1 MNNNRVTINSEKSVN
16 SLASVEANVKK
27 QIGAYGST
35 YINDTA
41 ANTGTWFCIIP
52 NTDAVFTTLTDAT
65 RDGDA
70 LGAGVFPAGYPIY
83 GAFTAITLASGS
95 VMAYKSA

>member
-1 MNNNRVTINSEKSVN
+1 MTNNKLIVN
-16 SLASVEANVKK
+16 SQR

-41 ANTGTWFCIIP
+41 ANTGKWYCIIP
-52 NTDAVFTTLTDAT
+52 NTDTVFTTLTDAN
-65 RDGDA
+65 RGGDA
-70 LGAGVFPAGYPIY
+70 LGTDVFPAGYPIY

-95 VMAYKSA
+95 VMAYKSE

>member
-1 MNNNRVTINSEKSVN
+1 MNNNRLIVN
-16 SLASVEANVKK
+16 SQR

-41 ANTGTWFCIIP
+41 ANTGKWYCIIP
-52 NTDAVFTTLTDAT
+52 NTDAKFTLLTDAN
-65 RDGDA
+65 RDGDT
-70 LGAGVFPAGYPIY
+70 LEGDTFPAGYPIY

-95 VMAYKSA
+95 VVAYKSE